1 MFPSIA
7 VLRTIVASAAVMSLL
22 ACGGGGGGGSPSAA
36 ASGNSAP
43 VIGGSPPA
51 AARVGE
57 AYTFQPSTSDADGD
71 NLRFS
76 AANLPRWAGLDAG
89 NGRVTGTPAAGDEGV
104 YAGIS
109 ITVNDGHAS
118 ATLPSFSIAVTQ
130 SAMGSA
136 TVSWLPPTE
145 NTDGTPLTDLSGY
158 RIDYGR
164 DAADLDQSIAIDNP
178 ALTSYVVEQLS
189 AGTWYFVVV
198 ALNRQS
204 VESSPS
210 QVASKTVG

>member
-1 MFPSIA
+1 MPPSIA
-7 VLRTIVASAAVMSLL
+7 LLRTIIASTAVMTLIGCS
-22 ACGGGGGGGSPSAA
+22 GGGGESPSDPA
-36 ASGNSAP
+36 GNSAP

-57 AYTFQPSTSDADGD
+57 AYTFRPSTSDADGD
-71 NLRFS
+71 SLRFS
-76 AANLPRWAGLDAG
+76 AANLPRWAGLDAS

-109 ITVNDGHAS
+109 ITVSDGLAS
-118 ATLPSFSIAVTQ
+118 AALPSFSIAVTQ

-136 TVSWLPPTE
+136 TVSWQPPTE

-178 ALTSYVVEQLS
+178 AITSYVVEQLS
-189 AGTWYFVVV
+189 AGTWYFVVI
-198 ALNRQS
+198 ALNGQS

-210 QVASKTVG
+210 LAASKTIG